1 MTQSISRD
9 SFNELKNYLGVYL
22 QQGRVILDADW
33 NENQDIFVSFLRRMS
48 REAIG
53 DGSPNRGF
61 AVDPIFP
68 LPMETLVEK
77 ATPPGGGSPNL
88 EQCAGEV
95 CSAIMVEAI
104 RLIFSMIFGP
114 LLFFLNFPGKK
125 FDDMESLEGFI
136 LSSPQGTL
144 RIGKDGPYEG
154 KGFLRLSGHAGTVTI
169 TKTFTNLKDLSADEV
184 LTFRYRLNQQSAGTI
199 KFFLEDDDGN
209 RTVWLT
215 QNSGAAKEVW
225 VAGFAAPLDVSFHIT
240 TDDLPDA
247 GRNQSYSGGTIFSF
261 GGATPITWSI
271 LSGSLPAGLTLAPS
285 GSGDNSKSAK
295 ISGTP
300 TTAGSATFTVQAVDN
315 NGVVATKLFTLQV
328 LDPAPT
334 QPPIPPINPADLIAA
349 LVKFELPTGTPADL
363 TQIRKYGFEVY
374 QDGTNPLVWDF
385 DDLRIAGENLL
396 ETIGVNNFI
405 IRGSEFSEFLG
416 IFSLFG
422 MFGALSEEE
431 EEGGGGGGGGED
443 EGLANLLELMN
454 TQFEFTHP
462 SIENA
467 GRMYVAGFPCVLV
480 RDTLY
485 SEQADPNDPSLTP
498 PPAGEVRKDMVYLDV
513 WQEPVTYVEDPEIRE
528 IALGGPDT
536 TTRLR
541 VKYRVRVNQ
550 GGGLPEGQGIGK
562 GTLATE
568 GVYTGEANRL
578 YRIEIDTAGN
588 IGTATFR
595 WSEENAATIQRVI
608 APIPAGSKEVVVE
621 DASAFHSGEL
631 ILISKEFGSEM
642 HQIQSVF
649 GNVITLNDPVGGQ
662 LSLLP
667 AASKVLNFTGFSM
680 EDRPKIA
687 RWNAFKVPIPADPAD
702 PTVSAAIPLNDGVAI
717 RFGGNQMRRGDDWIF
732 KTRFL
737 AGDEPS
743 GINPE
748 TRIEPLSFVLPH
760 GVRHYYAPLAIL
772 TRDGD
777 APEPDKILDFQ
788 DKRQRAGNAST
799 VDKPIAD
806 LSAFTGE
813 NTDHFLGGIALPPA
827 SKGSKFLV
835 FWSGELF
842 LTGAVPLNSHL
853 EIRAAFYND
862 EMTDPTTE
870 PDKGKIQD
878 KTMKIP
884 LRRKQ
889 TGVEIPIQMLF
900 VNSDAGFLFVPNS
913 FVPTSVQLF
922 ARVDQNGFSVELVN
936 MRLTVLELKKSF

>member
-48 REAIG
+48 REAVG

-61 AVDPIFP
+61 AVDPVFP
-68 LPMETLVEK
+68 LPVETLVQK
-77 ATPPGGGSPNL
+77 ATPPGGGSLDPS
-88 EQCAGEV
+88 QCAGEI
-95 CSAIMVEAI
+95 CSAVMVEAI
-104 RLIFSMIFGP
+104 RVIFGMIFGP

-125 FDDMESLEGFI
+125 FDDMESLQGFG
-136 LSSPQGTL
+136 LSSPQGSL

-154 KGFLRLSGHAGTVTI
+154 KGFLRLSGHPGTVTI
-169 TKTFTNLKDLSADEV
+169 TQTFTNLKDLSTDEV
-184 LTFRYRLNQQSAGTI
+184 LTFRYRLNQQSAGVI
-199 KFFLEDDDGN
+199 RFFLEDDDGN

-215 QNSGAAKEVW
+215 QNSGAAKDVW
-225 VAGFAAPLDVSFHIT
+225 VAGFAAPLDVRFHIT
-240 TDDLPDA
+240 TDALPDA
-247 GRNQSYSGGTIFSF
+247 GRNQSYNGSIFSF
-261 GGATPITWSI
+261 GGATPITWSV
-271 LSGSLPAGLTLAPS
+271 SAGTLPTGLTLAAS
-285 GSGDNSKSAK
+285 GTGDSSKSAK

-300 TTAGSATFTVQAVDN
+300 TVVGTSNFTVKAVDN
-315 NGVVATKLFTLQV
+315 NGLEATQALTLAV
-328 LDPAPT
+328 LDP
-334 QPPIPPINPADLIAA
+334 PPPPPPLPPFNPADIIAA

-385 DDLRIAGENLL
+385 DDLRIASENLL

-422 MFGALSEEE
+422 MFGQLDQ
-431 EEGGGGGGGGED
+431 GGGGGGGGGGGD
-443 EGLANLLELMN
+443 DGLENFLELMN

-467 GRMYVAGFPCVLV
+467 GRMYVAGLPCVLI

-485 SEQADPNDPSLTP
+485 SEQADPNDPALAP
-498 PPAGEVRKDMVYLDV
+498 PPPGQIRKDTAYLDV
-513 WQEPVTYVEDPEIRE
+513 WEEPVTYVEDPEIRE

-536 TTRLR
+536 TTRLQ

-550 GGGLPEGQGIGK
+550 GGGLPEGEGIGK

-578 YRIEIDTAGN
+578 YRIEIDTAGD
-588 IGTATFR
+588 IGVATFR
-595 WSEENAATIQRVI
+595 WSEENAATIGRVI
-608 APIPAGSKEVVVE
+608 EPIPAGSRKVVVE
-621 DASAFHSGEL
+621 DASAFHPGDL
-631 ILISKEFGSEM
+631 ILLSKEFGSEM
-642 HQIQSVF
+642 HQIQSIF
-649 GNVITLNDPVGGQ
+649 GNVVTLNDPVGGQ
-662 LSLLP
+662 LLLLP
-667 AASKVLNFTGFSM
+667 AASKVPNFTSFSM
-680 EDRPKIA
+680 DDRPKIQ
-687 RWNAFKVPIPADPAD
+687 RWNAFKVPIEADPAD
-702 PTVSAAIPLNDGVAI
+702 ATISEAIPLNDGVAI
-717 RFGGNQMRRGDDWIF
+717 RFGGKQMRRGDYWIF

-748 TRIEPLSFVLPH
+748 TRIEPLSFILAH
-760 GVRHYYAPLAIL
+760 GVRHAYAPLAIFA
-772 TRDGD
+772 RDGD
-777 APEPDKILDFQ
+777 APEPDKILDIL

-799 VDKPIAD
+799 VDKPLPD
-806 LSAFTGE
+806 LSAFTGKD
-813 NTDHFLGGIALPPA
+813 TDHFLGGIALPPA

-853 EIRAAFYND
+853 EVRAAFYND
-862 EMTDPTTE
+862 EMTNPATE

-878 KTMKIP
+878 KAMQIP

-889 TGVEIPIQMLF
+889 TNVEIPIQMLF
-900 VNSDAGFLFVPNS
+900 VNSDTTFLFVPNS

-922 ARVDQNGFSVELVN
+922 AKVDQDGFTVELVN

>member
-48 REAIG
+48 REALG

-68 LPMETLVEK
+68 VPVETLVQK
-77 ATPPGGGSPNL
+77 ATPPGGGNFDLS
-88 EQCAGEV
+88 QCAGEV

-169 TKTFTNLKDLSADEV
+169 TKSFINLRDLSSDEV
-184 LTFRYRLNQQSAGTI
+184 LTFRYRLSQQSAGI
-199 KFFLEDDDGN
+199 IRFFLEDDDGN

-215 QNSGAAKEVW
+215 QNTGAAKEVW
-225 VAGFAAPLDVSFHIT
+225 VAGFAAPLDVRFHIT
-240 TDDLPDA
+240 TDALPDA
-247 GRNQSYSGGTIFSF
+247 GLNQNYNTGTIFSF
-261 GGATPITWSI
+261 GGATPITWS
-271 LSGSLPAGLTLAPS
+271 LSAGALPAGLTLAAA
-285 GSGDNSKSAK
+285 GTGDNSKSAK

-300 TTAGSATFTVQAVDN
+300 TSAGSFDFTVQAVDN
-315 NGVVATKLFTLQV
+315 NGVATTQSFTLKV
-328 LDPAPT
+328 LDP
-334 QPPIPPINPADLIAA
+334 PPPPSSLPSFNPADLLAA
-349 LVKFELPTGTPADL
+349 MIKFELPTGTPADL
-363 TQIRKYGFEVY
+363 TRIRKYGFEVY
-374 QDGTNPLVWDF
+374 QDTTTPLVWDF
-385 DDLRIAGENLL
+385 DDLRIASENLL

-416 IFSLFG
+416 LFSLFG
-422 MFGALSEEE
+422 MFGQLNQ
-431 EEGGGGGGGGED
+431 GGGGGGGGGGGSGD
-443 EGLANLLELMN
+443 DGLQNLLELMN

-467 GRMYVAGFPCVLV
+467 GRMYVAGLPCVLI

-485 SEQADPNDPSLTP
+485 SEQADPNDPSLVP
-498 PPAGEVRKDMVYLDV
+498 PPPGQIRKDLVYLDV
-513 WQEPVTYVEDPEIRE
+513 WEEPVTYVEDPEIRE

-536 TTRLR
+536 TTRLQ

-550 GGGLPEGQGIGK
+550 GGGLPEGEGIGK
-562 GTLATE
+562 GTVATE

-578 YRIEIDTAGN
+578 YRIEIDTAGD

-595 WSEENAATIQRVI
+595 WSEDNASTIQRVI
-608 APIPAGSKEVVVE
+608 APIPAGSKQVVVE
-621 DASAFHSGEL
+621 DGSAFHPADL
-631 ILISKEFGSEM
+631 ILLSKEFGSEM
-642 HQIQSVF
+642 HQIESVF
-649 GNVITLNDPVGGQ
+649 GNVINLNGPVGGQ
-662 LSLLP
+662 LLLLP
-667 AASKVLNFTGFSM
+667 AASKVSNFTSFSM

-687 RWNAFKVPIPADPAD
+687 RWNAFKVPITPDPAD
-702 PTVSAAIPLNDGVAI
+702 ATISEAISLNDGVAV
-717 RFGGNQMRRGDDWIF
+717 RFGGNQTRRGDYWIF

-737 AGDEPS
+737 AGDEAS

-748 TRIEPLSFVLPH
+748 TRIEPLSFVLAH
-760 GVRHYYAPLAIL
+760 GKRHAYAPLAIL

-777 APEPDKILDFQ
+777 APDPNKIIDLQ

-799 VDKPIAD
+799 VDKPLAD
-806 LSAFTGE
+806 LSAFTGKD
-813 NTDHFLGGIALPPA
+813 TDHFLGGIDLAPA

-842 LTGAVPLNSHL
+842 LTGAVPADSHL
-853 EIRAAFYND
+853 ELRAAFYND
-862 EMTDPTTE
+862 EMTNPATE

-878 KTMKIP
+878 KSMKIP
-884 LRRKQ
+884 LTRKQ
-889 TGVEIPIQMLF
+889 TNVEIPIQALF
-900 VNSDAGFLFVPNS
+900 VNSDTGFLFVPNQ

-922 ARVDQNGFSVELVN
+922 ARIDKDGFSVELVN
-936 MRLTVLELKKSF
+936 MRMTVLELKKSF